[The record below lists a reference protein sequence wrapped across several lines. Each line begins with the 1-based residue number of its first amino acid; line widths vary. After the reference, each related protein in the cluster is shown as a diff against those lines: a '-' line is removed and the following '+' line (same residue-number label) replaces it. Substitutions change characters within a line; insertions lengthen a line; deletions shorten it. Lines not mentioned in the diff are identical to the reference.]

1 MIESPARPAINAPT
15 PPRSGRPRLI
25 AVMPA
30 YNEST
35 TIAAVLDHL
44 YPLVDRLLI
53 VDDGSVDNTRE
64 VVFEWLADKPH
75 AQLISFNK
83 NRGMSAAYYEA
94 FQHVGRM
101 VELGQLDANDVVV
114 TVDADGQHDPASLAD
129 LLRPI
134 EDGADAV
141 IGRRDFR
148 LYPLY
153 KRTGNWIMSA
163 WATLWSGRRFQDVES
178 GYRAFRVGALL
189 DALQYYKGYKYSETV
204 EIAVILPILGYKIHD
219 TTVVDIPVFRSNT
232 RLKDVAIDLIAMPC
246 AWWRVMSARRLPA
259 GVPTWFAYYMLPL
272 FFLAALLGA
281 ARILTRSIYLG
292 DDTINNY
299 AHVWYISDRL
309 FSVGHIPIRFA
320 ELDGGRA
327 FTFPYGMAPWFANA
341 LAYPLFGDWSVTL
354 FLILGATAA
363 IGGALLVRPQMRDPW
378 LLMLFIANPFFIDA
392 VANGQY
398 SFLWATAG
406 FFGLVWSVERK
417 RWIVAL
423 ACMWFAVS
431 THPIEG
437 GLAVAAYVAWVAAFR
452 RDRRLPLL
460 AVCAAAL
467 PLLAPSLYF
476 ALKTPALGE
485 NSRSAVLISILQD
498 LPRRGTVMGAPF
510 ALAAAAPFLRAHFRP
525 VGAAFATVTVVGV
538 LMGAGALS
546 GVPGLRSLERQG
558 GYYGLANAAGND
570 YRGYIGS
577 SDFHAGDT
585 YRVLSPNDREQ
596 GAYFLI
602 RNRGVLANELFS
614 ESQHRRSWNESTFQ
628 CYLAAKHVDRV
639 IVERGY
645 HRQFPTN
652 EPRMLEAL
660 VARGAASVAYGA
672 VGERI
677 VVYDV
682 SPFRDSIPAPASL
695 KACGI

>member
-53 VDDGSVDNTRE
+53 VDDGSVDDTRE

-101 VELGQLDANDVVV
+101 VELGQVDAKDVVV

-163 WATLWSGRRFQDVES
+163 WATLWSGRRFRDVES
-178 GYRAFRVGALL
+178 GYRAIRVGALL
-189 DALQYYKGYKYSETV
+189 DSLQYYKGYKYSETV

-272 FFLAALLGA
+272 FFLAALLAA

-309 FSVGHIPIRFA
+309 FGGGHVPIRFT

-341 LAYPLFGDWSVTL
+341 LAYPLLGDWSVTL

-363 IGGALLVRPQMRDPW
+363 IGSALLVRPQMRDPW
-378 LLMLFIANPFFIDA
+378 LLMLFVANPFFLDA

-406 FFGLVWSVERK
+406 FFGLVWSTERK
-417 RWIVAL
+417 RWLVAA
-423 ACMWFAVS
+423 ACMWVAVS

-437 GLAVAAYVAWVAAFR
+437 GLAVAAYVGWVMAFR
-452 RDRRLPLL
+452 REHRVPVL
-460 AVCAAAL
+460 AVAVAVL

-485 NSRSAVLISILQD
+485 NSLSAIFVSILQD
-498 LPRRGTVMGAPF
+498 LPRRGTIMGAPF

-525 VGAAFATVTVVGV
+525 VGAAFAAVTVVGV

-558 GYYGLANAAGND
+558 GYYGLANAAVND
-570 YRGYIGS
+570 YDGYIGS
-577 SDFHAGDT
+577 PDFHAGDT

-596 GAYFLI
+596 GAYFLV
-602 RNRGVLANELFS
+602 RNHGVLANELFS
-614 ESQHRRSWNESTFQ
+614 ESQHRRSWTETTFQ

-645 HRQFPTN
+645 HKQFPTN
-652 EPRMLEAL
+652 EPRMLEDL
-660 VARGAASVAYGA
+660 VARGAATVTYGV
-672 VGERI
+672 VGDRI